1 MSSVLLSLW
10 GGYCAF
16 QKRLVFILS
25 HTFIVFRPV
34 KCKNCMFGEKKERG
48 EREQKGKEERR
59 EAMNRKTKD
68 AGRWDMYQSRVNEE

>member
-1 MSSVLLSLW
+1 M
-10 GGYCAF
+10 
-16 QKRLVFILS
+16 
-25 HTFIVFRPV
+25 FRPV